1 MATNNQRCAQVF
13 RAAADGIAGDLA
25 PYYRQYKDNP
35 EHAHL
40 KRYNNERNYVIAQLK
55 CPGNGEND
63 VSIAMYTAYD
73 GVASLYEKLAETDDG
88 GRILIAVEEEYDD

>member
-1 MATNNQRCAQVF
+1 MTTNKRCAQVF

-40 KRYNNERNYVIAQLK
+40 KRYNNERDYVIAQLK
-55 CPGNGEND
+55 YP
-63 VSIAMYTAYD
+63 
-73 GVASLYEKLAETDDG
+73 
-88 GRILIAVEEEYDD
+88 

>member
-1 MATNNQRCAQVF
+1 
-13 RAAADGIAGDLA
+13 
-25 PYYRQYKDNP
+25 
-35 EHAHL
+35 
-40 KRYNNERNYVIAQLK
+40 
-55 CPGNGEND
+55 